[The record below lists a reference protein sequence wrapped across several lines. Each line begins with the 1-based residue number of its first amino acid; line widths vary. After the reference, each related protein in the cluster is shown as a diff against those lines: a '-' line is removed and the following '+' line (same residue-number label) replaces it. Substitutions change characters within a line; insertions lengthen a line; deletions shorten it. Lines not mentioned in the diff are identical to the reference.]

1 MSRRPDSAMR
11 SFRIPTLLLF
21 VFAAACTGGGNM
33 TRCPDDSMV
42 QGNTC
47 HLAPD
52 GTYFGAGAQIPQDVA
67 DDVADEVDEDANEEF
82 GEEEVVV
89 TEIVIDDD

>member
-1 MSRRPDSAMR
+1 MIHPV
-11 SFRIPTLLLF
+11 RILTLLL
-21 VFAAACTGGGNM
+21 VMFAAACTGGGNM

-42 QGNTC
+42 QGSTC

-52 GTYFGAGAQIPQDVA
+52 GTYFGSGAEIPQDVA
-67 DDVADEVDEDANEEF
+67 DDVADEIDEDANEEF

-89 TEIVIDDD
+89 TEIVIGDD